1 MSGLGDQIPA
11 AGSGLR
17 TCGVGTLVRIGMG
30 NREVWNSGSGQEV
43 EVKNPGLLFPAWGTF
58 TNYSKAPPK
67 HLLRVLTSH
76 DYGTEP
82 WFFF

>member
-58 TNYSKAPPK
+58 TNYSKSLNLSFLIERWV
-67 HLLRVLTSH
+67 HYYL
-76 DYGTEP
+76 YY
-82 WFFF
+82 

>member
-1 MSGLGDQIPA
+1 MSGRGDQIPA

-43 EVKNPGLLFPAWGTF
+43 EVKNPRLLFPAWVTL
-58 TNYSKAPPK
+58 TNYFKSLNLSFLIERCV
-67 HLLRVLTSH
+67 HYYL
-76 DYGTEP
+76 YY
-82 WFFF
+82 